1 MQRFFRKF
9 RECEIPVYLGTSRL
23 RAALGALCRGPGPRE
38 IIIRA
43 GGRVSYIPLSR
54 ARQFFAILVI
64 GAAGAWI
71 GHASFSY
78 FDLQRII
85 EGKDRDIVQA
95 GKDNQDLLA
104 KMTEMREQF
113 SDVAGTLDRNHRDL
127 ANLLKQ
133 NHILRGELSDVGQNL
148 STSENT
154 LADSRRL
161 RSGLDRQFAGFRA
174 EMKQVEALN
183 RRLVGNLDIT
193 KTKLIESIATRSKLD
208 TVRRTLKERVAGLE
222 QRLAQVKS
230 SQDNLLGRVTAKAV
244 KDLKTAERIIS
255 RAGLN
260 ITRLL
265 RRVDSDA
272 YAQGGPFIA
281 AGRGVS
287 VGFADG
293 VAIFDRHM
301 ERLDDVRDVMR
312 RLPLARPL
320 GTYRMASRF
329 GRRRDPINRKWARH
343 DGVDLAGKLRSPVMA
358 PAPGKV
364 IYAGWKG
371 RYGRLITIDH
381 GLGIKTRY
389 GHLRRLHVKRGQTV
403 KIGQMIGQL
412 GNSGRSTGAHL
423 HYEILVDGK
432 PVNPIKFIKAGKD
445 VFKG

>member
-1 MQRFFRKF
+1 MNS
-9 RECEIPVYLGTSRL
+9 ETSRL
-23 RAALGALCRGPGPRE
+23 GAALGALCRGPGPRE

-43 GGRVSYIPLSR
+43 SGRVRYIPLSR
-54 ARQFFAILVI
+54 SRQFLAILVI

-78 FDLQRII
+78 FEFQRTI

-95 GKDNQDLLA
+95 GQDNQDLLA
-104 KMTEMREQF
+104 KMMEMRGQF

-127 ANLLKQ
+127 ANLLEQ
-133 NHILRGELSDVGQNL
+133 NHLLRGELSDIGQSL

-154 LADSRRL
+154 LADSRQGRED
-161 RSGLDRQFAGFRA
+161 LDRQFAGFRA
-174 EMKQVEALN
+174 EMKQVDARN
-183 RRLVGNLDIT
+183 RRLAGSLNVT
-193 KTKLIESIATRSKLD
+193 KSKLIESIATRSKLD
-208 TVRRTLKERVAGLE
+208 TVRRTLRERVSGLE
-222 QRLAQVKS
+222 RRLAQVKS
-230 SQDNLLGRVTAKAV
+230 SQANLLGRVTAKAV
-244 KDLKTAERIIS
+244 KDLKTAERVIS

-260 ITRLL
+260 IRKLL
-265 RRVDSDA
+265 RRVDSTA

-281 AGRGVS
+281 AVPGAS
-287 VGFADG
+287 AGFADG

-320 GTYRMASRF
+320 GTYRLASRF

-364 IYAGWKG
+364 IFAGWKG

-389 GHLRRLHVKRGQTV
+389 GHLRRLNVKKGQKV

-445 VFKG
+445 VYKG